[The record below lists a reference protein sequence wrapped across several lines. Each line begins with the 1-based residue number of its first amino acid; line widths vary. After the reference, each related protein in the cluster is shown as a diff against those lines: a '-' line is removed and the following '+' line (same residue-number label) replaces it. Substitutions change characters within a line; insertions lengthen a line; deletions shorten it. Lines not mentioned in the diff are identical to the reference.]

1 MEQPI
6 TSVVLM
12 SLTTVAAGASVWAWR
27 GLRRGRDGHPRPTV
41 SLAMGLMLLA
51 SLALLLGRW
60 WHSGELTRPLHAH
73 VDGLVLIAALLLAAL
88 LYLRWRP
95 RMLMV
100 SVIGLPVLTFL
111 YAWAV
116 CAAAWTYQ
124 PFRLESLTGVW
135 SWLHLMGVYV
145 GTLCFVVGAVAAAA
159 YLYVH
164 RRIKLK
170 DELASIGRL
179 PSLEKLEGMVIHTA
193 TVGFVVL
200 SIGLIGGIIVLG
212 REPGALSRG
221 GWMITKIVMAVGAWL
236 IYAVLINVRF
246 SRRFR
251 GPRAAWLSIAGLVLI
266 IATYGLVT
274 ALPSAAAADE
284 PTPSAA
290 AASDKG
296 GPG

>member
-1 MEQPI
+1 MRMEQPF
-6 TSVVLM
+6 TSLVLM
-12 SLTTVAAGASVWAWR
+12 SLTAVAAGASLWAWR
-27 GLRRGRDGHPRPTV
+27 GLRRGRVDRPHPAV
-41 SLAMGLMLLA
+41 SIAMGLMLLA
-51 SLALLLGRW
+51 SVVLLLGRW

-88 LYLRWRP
+88 MYLRWRP

-179 PSLEKLEGMVIHTA
+179 PSLEKLEGMVINTA
-193 TVGFVVL
+193 TIGFVVL
-200 SIGLIGGIIVLG
+200 SVGLIGGIVVLG
-212 REPGALSRG
+212 REPGALQRG
-221 GWMITKIVMAVGAWL
+221 GWMITKIVMAVCAWL

-246 SRRFR
+246 SSRFR
-251 GPRAAWLSIAGLVLI
+251 GARAAWLSIAGLVLI
-266 IATYGLVT
+266 IATYALVT
-274 ALPSAAAADE
+274 ALPSASEA

-290 AASDKG
+290 VATDEG
-296 GPG
+296 GAG

>member
-1 MEQPI
+1 MDQPI

-12 SLTTVAAGASVWAWR
+12 GTTAVAAAVSVLAWR
-27 GLRRGRDGHPRPTV
+27 GLRRGRSEQPRPIV
-41 SLAMGLMLLA
+41 SVTMLLLLLV
-51 SLALLLGRW
+51 SLALLGARW
-60 WHSGELTRPLHAH
+60 WVSGDLSQLLHAH
-73 VDGLVLIAALLLAAL
+73 VDGLVLIAALLLASL

-100 SVIGLPVLTFL
+100 SVLGLPVLTFI

-124 PFRLESLTGVW
+124 PFRLDSLTGVW
-135 SWLHLMGVYV
+135 SWLHLMGVYL
-145 GTLCFVVGAVAAAA
+145 GTLCFVVGAVVAVA

-170 DELASIGRL
+170 DDPASIGRL

-200 SIGLIGGIIVLG
+200 SIGLIGGIVVLG
-212 REPGALSRG
+212 REQAAPTAG
-221 GWMITKIVMAVGAWL
+221 GWMLTKIVMAVGAWL

-246 SRRFR
+246 ANRFR

-274 ALPSAAAADE
+274 ALPASGGSATTDAPAAVA
-284 PTPSAA
+284 T
-290 AASDKG
+290 DKG
-296 GPG
+296 GQG